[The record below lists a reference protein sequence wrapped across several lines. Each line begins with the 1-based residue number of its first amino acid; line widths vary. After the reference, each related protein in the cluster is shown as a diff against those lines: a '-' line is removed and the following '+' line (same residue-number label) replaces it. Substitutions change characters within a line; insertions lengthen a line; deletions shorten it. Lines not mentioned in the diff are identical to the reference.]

1 MAEVYKGYHP
11 RLDRTVA
18 IKILPPAIAAEA
30 DFRQRF
36 EREAR
41 AVAALKH
48 PNIVQVFDFGDVEG
62 LYYMVMEYIAGKD
75 LAHLMQENGP
85 LPPTQT
91 LPFLRDVA
99 GALDYAHSQG
109 LVHRDIKPSN
119 VMLEPVGQVANLSH
133 HPPTGHRAILTDFG
147 IVRLLDGG
155 GGMTKSAIIGTLDYM
170 APEQIRASGE
180 VDGRADVYALGVMA
194 YQMLTGQLPF
204 AGGHIGAMLMAHLQ
218 QPPRDPRELLP
229 HLSAGAAKVLLQA
242 LAKEP
247 EERFSTAGAFVA
259 ALTEVL

>member
-1 MAEVYKGYHP
+1 
-11 RLDRTVA
+11 
-18 IKILPPAIAAEA
+18 
-30 DFRQRF
+30 
-36 EREAR
+36 
-41 AVAALKH
+41 
-48 PNIVQVFDFGDVEG
+48 
-62 LYYMVMEYIAGKD
+62 
-75 LAHLMQENGP
+75 
-85 LPPTQT
+85 
-91 LPFLRDVA
+91 
-99 GALDYAHSQG
+99 
-109 LVHRDIKPSN
+109 
-119 VMLEPVGQVANLSH
+119 
-133 HPPTGHRAILTDFG
+133 
-147 IVRLLDGG
+147 
-155 GGMTKSAIIGTLDYM
+155 MTKSAIIGTLDYM